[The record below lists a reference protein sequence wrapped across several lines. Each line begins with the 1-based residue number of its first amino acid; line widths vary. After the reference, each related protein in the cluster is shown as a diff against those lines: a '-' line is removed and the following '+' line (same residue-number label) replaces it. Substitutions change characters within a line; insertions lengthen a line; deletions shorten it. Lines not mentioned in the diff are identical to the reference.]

1 MSSPSN
7 FGSTSST
14 TGSRDI
20 PEHSRRRDDHHASCP
35 GRRVS
40 GADRLSRA
48 RGNRDKP
55 HLCAGFTL
63 EQVEHSLFGFR
74 AHALNGFDPSSPVL
88 TTVWAAT
95 PTRSLRGAR
104 STPSAGATTPA
115 CARRRPR
122 APQRP
127 DRVRN
132 VGLVRIRLQA
142 GRGHSD
148 RPSRFQ
154 DTQQRR

>member
-88 TTVWAAT
+88 TTVGQPRRLDPFEEPAQLPVPA
-95 PTRSLRGAR
+95 PPLR
-104 STPSAGATTPA
+104 
-115 CARRRPR
+115 
-122 APQRP
+122 
-127 DRVRN
+127 RVP
-132 VGLVRIRLQA
+132 GGDLVP
-142 GRGHSD
+142 HSD
-148 RPSRFQ
+148 QTASGTSASYGSGSRPGVVIPIVPPG
-154 DTQQRR
+154 